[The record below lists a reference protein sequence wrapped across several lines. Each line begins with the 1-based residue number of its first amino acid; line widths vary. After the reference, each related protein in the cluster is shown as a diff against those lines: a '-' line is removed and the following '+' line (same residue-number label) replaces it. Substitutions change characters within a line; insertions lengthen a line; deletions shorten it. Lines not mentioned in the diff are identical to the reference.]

1 MWYALGFCYYRVG
14 NLAKARLSFEKTL
27 ELDSKNAMALT
38 SLGIIELVGNSSSF
52 ESRKRAIS
60 FFIRAFDVNP
70 RNPLVLKYLAE
81 DSFFKGEYSLCK
93 DFCSAA

>member
-60 FFIRAFDVNP
+60 FFTKAFDVLFLLILIFRSDLP
-70 RNPLVLKYLAE
+70 PIFSSMHSSHFVA
-81 DSFFKGEYSLCK
+81 FG
-93 DFCSAA
+93 